1 MTISSA
7 AGLTDA
13 EVAARVADGKT
24 NDVPSRASRSVSDIV
39 RANVFTRI
47 NAILGVLFL
56 IVLATGSLIN
66 GLFGLLIIANS
77 GIGIIQELRAKQT
90 LDKLAIV
97 GQAKPMVRR
106 ASGTA
111 ALAPNNV
118 VLDDVIELGAGDQI
132 VVDGV
137 ILEASALEVDESLLT
152 GEADP
157 IEDHDVT
164 APVAADDS
172 GSLG

>member
-1 MTISSA
+1 MTTGIT

-13 EVAARVADGKT
+13 EVAARVAGGKT
-24 NDVPSRASRSVSDIV
+24 NDVPNRASRSVGDIV

-90 LDKLAIV
+90 LDKLARHV
-97 GQAKPMVRR
+97 E
-106 ASGTA
+106 
-111 ALAPNNV
+111 ALKAE
-118 VLDDVIELGAGDQI
+118 LDQ
-132 VVDGV
+132 
-137 ILEASALEVDESLLT
+137 S
-152 GEADP
+152 P
-157 IEDHDVT
+157 
-164 APVAADDS
+164 
-172 GSLG
+172 